1 MRLYLYPSYAGG
13 ETIPFIGFC
22 YNNGL
27 KMVSMTYEY
36 KTSSFSDIIIKDIAL
51 VDNTKTTTDTTGTE

>member
-1 MRLYLYPSYAGG
+1 
-13 ETIPFIGFC
+13 
-22 YNNGL
+22 
-27 KMVSMTYEY
+27 MVSMTYEY